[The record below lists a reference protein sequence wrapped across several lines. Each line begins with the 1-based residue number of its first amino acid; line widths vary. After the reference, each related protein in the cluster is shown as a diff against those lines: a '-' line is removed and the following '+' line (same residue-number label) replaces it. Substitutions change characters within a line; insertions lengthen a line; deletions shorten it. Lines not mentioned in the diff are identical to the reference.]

1 MWETIKNDPVLRTI
15 TIIIL
20 SVLGFGFAFNI
31 MFGPRSN
38 GMEHG
43 MGGYSLE
50 NTLSYIL
57 VIGIKL
63 FLISLVIFAF
73 VLLYKILTKTS
84 NQGGAIKMYDNIKN
98 DPILKT
104 IVIVAL
110 SIVGAWLLITVIGWL
125 MTYGMNNGIFRSS
138 MVVGT
143 GYGLGITGI
152 LSLLL
157 KLLLFISVVG
167 VILGV
172 FMFLRHN
179 YSKQITEKL
188 GTLKTS
194 DRAYISCPNC
204 STKVSEGFKFC
215 SGCGEK
221 LITECASCGAELK
234 AEWKCCPNCGADR
247 P

>member
-1 MWETIKNDPVLRTI
+1 MWETIKNDPILRNI

-38 GMEHG
+38 GM
-43 MGGYSLE
+43 GGYSLE

-57 VIGIKL
+57 AIGVKL

-73 VLLYKILTKTS
+73 VLMFRILTKTS
-84 NQGGAIKMYDNIKN
+84 NQGGAAKMYNYIKN
-98 DPILKT
+98 DSILKT

-110 SIVGAWLLITVIGWL
+110 SIVGAWLLITVIGWM
-125 MTYGMNNGIFRSS
+125 MTYSMNNGIFRSS

-143 GYGLGITGI
+143 GYGLGLTGI

-157 KLLLFISVVG
+157 KLLLFISVIG

-172 FMFLRHN
+172 FMFLRHG

-188 GTLKTS
+188 GILTSSDKTS
-194 DRAYISCPNC
+194 VICPKC
-204 STKVSEGFKFC
+204 TTKVSEGSQFC
-215 SGCGEK
+215 PQCGEK
-221 LITECASCGAELK
+221 LKVQCASCDEELK
-234 AEWKCCPNCGADR
+234 AEWKCCPNCGTDKS
-247 P
+247 

>member
-1 MWETIKNDPVLRTI
+1 
-15 TIIIL
+15 
-20 SVLGFGFAFNI
+20 
-31 MFGPRSN
+31 
-38 GMEHG
+38 
-43 MGGYSLE
+43 
-50 NTLSYIL
+50 
-57 VIGIKL
+57 
-63 FLISLVIFAF
+63 
-73 VLLYKILTKTS
+73 
-84 NQGGAIKMYDNIKN
+84 MYDNIKN

-110 SIVGAWLLITVIGWL
+110 SIVGAWLLITVIGWI
-125 MTYGMNNGIFRSS
+125 MTYSMNNGIFRSS

-152 LSLLL
+152 LSLLI

-188 GTLKTS
+188 ETLKTS
-194 DRAYISCPNC
+194 DRACISCPNC

-234 AEWKCCPNCGADR
+234 AKWKCCPNCGADKL
-247 P
+247 